1 MKGVNIIKEQAKIK
15 YEDVLKRGVNKY
27 MDSIMDTYESL
38 DKDSK
43 QIIDTL
49 LKRHYTN

>member
-1 MKGVNIIKEQAKIK
+1 MLLNTKHKTSKIDCNNI
-15 YEDVLKRGVNKY
+15 LKRGVNQY
-27 MDSIMDTYESL
+27 MDNIIDTYEKL
-38 DKDSK
+38 DDNSK